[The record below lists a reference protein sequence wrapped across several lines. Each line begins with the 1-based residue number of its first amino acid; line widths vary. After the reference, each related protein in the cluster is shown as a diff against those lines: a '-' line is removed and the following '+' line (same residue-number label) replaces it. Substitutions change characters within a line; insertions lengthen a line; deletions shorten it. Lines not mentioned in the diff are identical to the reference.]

1 MVLSPKSSNSR
12 TIPHS
17 PARHLPQKSYLTHAA
32 SPLKPIPSTKV
43 ASDARVTAT
52 KAFETVTNKTIEK
65 PRVTRSKA
73 KVARKATGPTAAN
86 PAAKKPRR
94 EGITVNVPPVEI
106 RSISDSS
113 YASNLSTGTTIKNP
127 SRRPATNTAVTAAI
141 AAASASRKK
150 NPVAGARKV
159 GKTAS
164 SREGVAPAAE
174 RRVLRNRG

>member
-12 TIPHS
+12 TLPHS
-17 PARHLPQKSYLTHAA
+17 PVRHFPQKSYLAHPA
-32 SPLKPIPSTKV
+32 SPLKPMSSAKV
-43 ASDARVTAT
+43 AGGARVTAP
-52 KAFETVTNKTIEK
+52 KASEIITINTIEK

-73 KVARKATGPTAAN
+73 NNARKATGLTATN

-94 EGITVNVPPVEI
+94 GGIAVNVPPVEM

-113 YASNLSTGTTIKNP
+113 YASNMSTGTTIKNP
-127 SRRPATNTAVTAAI
+127 SGRPATNTAVVAAI

-150 NPVAGARKV
+150 NPVAGVRKV
-159 GKTAS
+159 GRAGI
-164 SREGVAPAAE
+164 REGVAPAAE

>member
-12 TIPHS
+12 TLPHS
-17 PARHLPQKSYLTHAA
+17 PARHLPQKSYLAHMA
-32 SPLKPIPSTKV
+32 SPLKPILSTKV
-43 ASDARVTAT
+43 ASGARVTAP
-52 KAFETVTNKTIEK
+52 KASETIINKTIEK

-73 KVARKATGPTAAN
+73 KIARKATGPTAAN

-94 EGITVNVPPVEI
+94 EGVAVNVPPVEI
-106 RSISDSS
+106 RSISNSS

-127 SRRPATNTAVTAAI
+127 SRRPATNTAVIAAI

-150 NPVAGARKV
+150 NAVAGARKV
-159 GKTAS
+159 GKTAGN
-164 SREGVAPAAE
+164 REGAAPAAE

>member
-12 TIPHS
+12 TLPHS
-17 PARHLPQKSYLTHAA
+17 PVRHLPQKSYLAHTA
-32 SPLKPIPSTKV
+32 SPLKPIQSTKV
-43 ASDARVTAT
+43 ASGARVTAP
-52 KAFETVTNKTIEK
+52 KAFETITNKTIEK

-73 KVARKATGPTAAN
+73 KIVRKATGPTAAN

-94 EGITVNVPPVEI
+94 EGIAVDVPPVGI
-106 RSISDSS
+106 DSS
-113 YASNLSTGTTIKNP
+113 YASNLSTETTIRNP
-127 SRRPATNTAVTAAI
+127 NRRPVTNTTVVAAI
-141 AAASASRKK
+141 AAASARRKK

-159 GKTAS
+159 GKTAC